1 MSHCMLSVIWG
12 NDPDM
17 TQMCIKCVSSMSHC
31 MLSVIWGN
39 DPDMTQMCIALMCV
53 LHESLCAE
61 CYLGK

>member
-1 MSHCMLSVIWG
+1 
-12 NDPDM
+12 M

-39 DPDMTQMCIALMCV
+39 DPDMTQMCIIMCV
-53 LHESLCAE
+53 LHESLYAE